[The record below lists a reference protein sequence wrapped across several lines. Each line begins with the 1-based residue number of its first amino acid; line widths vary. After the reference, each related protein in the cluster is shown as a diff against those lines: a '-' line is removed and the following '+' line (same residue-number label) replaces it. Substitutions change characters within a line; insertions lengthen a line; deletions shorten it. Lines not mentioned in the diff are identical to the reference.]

1 MATTYTWAV
10 NTLDRELS
18 DGYVSTV
25 HYTVNAADDTYSAG
39 AYGSVGLERPETLV
53 PYADLTESQVI
64 EWVKAALGGDEKVTE
79 IQDALQAQLDE
90 QRTPTKGQGK
100 PWSLMQR
107 PDPMISKAWR
117 TRLTCNEVSC
127 AMA

>member
-10 NTLDRELS
+10 NTLDRELA

-39 AYGSVGLERPETLV
+39 AYGSVGLERPESLI

-64 EWVKAALGGDEKVTE
+64 GWISTGVGTTSISNMKTE
-79 IQDALQAQLDE
+79 IDKHIDPNIGG
-90 QRTPTKGQGK
+90 TP
-100 PWSLMQR
+100 W
-107 PDPMISKAWR
+107 
-117 TRLTCNEVSC
+117 
-127 AMA
+127 

>member
-53 PYADLTESQVI
+53 PYADLTEAQVI

-79 IQDALQAQLDE
+79 IQDALQAQLTE
-90 QRTPTKGQGK
+90 QRTPTKGSGT
-100 PWSLMQR
+100 PWS
-107 PDPMISKAWR
+107 A
-117 TRLTCNEVSC
+117 
-127 AMA
+127 